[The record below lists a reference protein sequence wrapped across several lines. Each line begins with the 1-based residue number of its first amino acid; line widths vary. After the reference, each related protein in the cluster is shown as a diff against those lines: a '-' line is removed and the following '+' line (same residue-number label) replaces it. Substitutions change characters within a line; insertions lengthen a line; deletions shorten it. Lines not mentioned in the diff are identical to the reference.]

1 MLALPCGYV
10 CNCMLLQLCH
20 ELNDRKWCMP
30 LEDVL
35 NWGGCCELEG
45 VVSWIDFVGDTC
57 PSVVVEVNEKH
68 PEELPVGQ
76 RCC

>member
-1 MLALPCGYV
+1 MLVMPCGYV
-10 CNCMLLQLCH
+10 CNGMLLQLCH
-20 ELNDRKWCMP
+20 ELNDRTEAKCCM
-30 LEDVL
+30 
-35 NWGGCCELEG
+35 EG
-45 VVSWIDFVGDTC
+45 VVNWTDFVGDTC